1 MCDIPDSSNDIIR
14 DEERLLMTTIVMKNK
29 IWDQSVIFF
38 TRSGILNYLY
48 TTDAKDR
55 NGNTPLHLAIE
66 KSKFDIAKEIIHL
79 RPALAKEKNKLGHTP
94 MHICALKVIFQLHWS

>member
-1 MCDIPDSSNDIIR
+1 MMIR

-55 NGNTPLHLAIE
+55 NGNEIMLR
-66 KSKFDIAKEIIHL
+66 AKDGL
-79 RPALAKEKNKLGHTP
+79 NLLSF
-94 MHICALKVIFQLHWS
+94 L